1 MTDVGVEKKSRGRV
15 CKTGGGEGKGGYIKG
30 SRGGGT
36 VNVEE
41 EEGGCKSERGGGG
54 GGNKGKRSRRRESTF
69 CRLAESDP
77 ASST

>member
-15 CKTGGGEGKGGYIKG
+15 CKTGGGEGKGGYIRG

-54 GGNKGKRSRRRESTF
+54 VAIREREVGGGSPLS
-69 CRLAESDP
+69 A
-77 ASST
+77 A